1 MLSIA
6 RTPTSKPAKPT
17 GKPQRHTKANERSG
31 FVGPKLG
38 SGSGFGFCILV
49 LVLGSGSGANL
60 GSMLAAA
67 AAIARSLARFY
78 WIIDANCSPG
88 LRARSSAGA
97 AFAAAHQFELASP
110 KPGFARQANLFSHL
124 VAKRASEHSSR
135 RVNRFAENKTIHSTK
150 KASIHL
156 SCVICC

>member
-31 FVGPKLG
+31 FVGPK
-38 SGSGFGFCILV
+38 
-49 LVLGSGSGANL
+49 LGSGSGANL